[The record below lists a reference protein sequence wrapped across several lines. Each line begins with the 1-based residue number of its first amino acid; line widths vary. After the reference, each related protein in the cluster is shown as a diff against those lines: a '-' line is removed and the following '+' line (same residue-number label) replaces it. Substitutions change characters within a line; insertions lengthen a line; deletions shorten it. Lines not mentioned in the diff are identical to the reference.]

1 MTRHRCIVGIKQGI
15 EDIRNGKMII
25 LVDDE
30 DRENEGDLCCA
41 ARRTTAEIINFMAI
55 HGRGLIC
62 LSLTEEKAK
71 SLDLKPM
78 VEDNESPF
86 GTAFTSSIDARE
98 GVTTGI
104 SVQDRAHTILTAIA
118 ENAGPAVL
126 ARPGHVFPLIARTG
140 GVLVRPGQ
148 TEGSVDLA
156 RLAGLT
162 PAGVICEI
170 MKEDGTMARMPDLV
184 AFGELHGI
192 NIVTVA
198 SLIQHRMAEEKLIC
212 RTAPM
217 RDLPRLEGN
226 LKVVSYTSPL
236 TPDDVYIALIKG
248 NIKPDDTVL
257 ARIHRECF
265 LGDLFGS
272 QLCDCS
278 EKLKRAR
285 EMITAEGKGVL
296 LYIRRKDFSS
306 DAHQNLPF
314 CGASDPVSKG
324 KESPQALV
332 LRRESLNCGICA
344 KILLDL
350 GIRRVR
356 SITSN
361 PDNQTTFKTYGL
373 ELTET
378 VPL

>member
-1 MTRHRCIVGIKQGI
+1 MV
-15 EDIRNGKMII
+15 I

-41 ARRTTAEIINFMAI
+41 ASRTTAEIINFMAI

-86 GTAFTSSIDARE
+86 GTAFTISIDARD
-98 GVTTGI
+98 GVSTGI
-104 SVQDRAHTILTAIA
+104 SVQDRAHTILTAVA
-118 ENAGPAVL
+118 ENAGPQVL

-156 RLAGLT
+156 RLAGLA

-170 MKEDGTMARMPDLV
+170 MKEDGSMARMPDLV
-184 AFGELHGI
+184 AFGESHGI

-217 RDLPRLEGN
+217 RELPRLEGN

-236 TPDDVYIALIKG
+236 TPNDVYIALIKG
-248 NIKPDDTVL
+248 NITPDDTVL

-296 LYIRRKDFSS
+296 LYIRRNDFSS

-314 CGASDPVSKG
+314 CGASDPASER

-361 PDNQTTFKTYGL
+361 PDNPTTFKAYGL
-373 ELTET
+373 DLTEM